1 MTARAP
7 VADFKR
13 FAVHDG
19 PGIRT
24 TVFLKGCSLACQW
37 CHNPETIS
45 QRKELALHSRRCVG
59 CGRCVAVCPVS
70 AHAINGPDDHVI
82 DRARC
87 QTCGLCVQAC
97 LHNALEIYGRHITSV
112 EAAAEILAD
121 RAFYAAS
128 GGGATVSGGEPLLY
142 PDFCAELGTIL
153 HRENVHFA
161 VDTCG
166 NVPWASFRKVLPVT
180 DLFLYDFKHADTRR
194 HRRLTG
200 VGNRQ
205 ILANLTRLAA
215 TGVPIEVRMPMVTS
229 LNTDVDDVAAAA
241 AFLAALPKTPTVR
254 LLAYHDL
261 ARGKYAAIGRPDT
274 MPDVPPPSRP
284 QLEQTAAILR
294 GAGLSVVL

>member
-37 CHNPETIS
+37 CHNPETIKP
-45 QRKELALHSRRCVG
+45 QKELALHFRRCVG
-59 CGRCVAVCPVS
+59 CGRCVAVCPVN
-70 AHAINGPDDHVI
+70 AHVINGSDDHVI
-82 DRARC
+82 DRTRC
-87 QTCGLCVQAC
+87 KTCGLCVEAC
-97 LHNALEIYGRHITSV
+97 LHNALEIYGLHIAAT
-112 EAAAEILAD
+112 EAANKIFAD

-142 PDFCAELGTIL
+142 PDFCAELGAIMR
-153 HRENVHFA
+153 RENIHFA
-161 VDTCG
+161 IDTCG
-166 NVPWASFRKVLPVT
+166 NAPWASFRKVLPVT
-180 DLFLYDFKHADTRR
+180 DLFLYDFKHANTRR

-215 TGVPIEVRMPMVTS
+215 TGIPIEVRMPMVTS
-229 LNTDVDDVAAAA
+229 LNTDAEDVAAAA
-241 AFLAALPKTPTVR
+241 AILADLPKPPTVR
-254 LLAYHDL
+254 LLAYHAL

-274 MPDVPPPSRP
+274 MPDVPPPTRS
-284 QLEQTAAILR
+284 QIEQAAAILR
-294 GAGLSVVL
+294 NAGLDVIA